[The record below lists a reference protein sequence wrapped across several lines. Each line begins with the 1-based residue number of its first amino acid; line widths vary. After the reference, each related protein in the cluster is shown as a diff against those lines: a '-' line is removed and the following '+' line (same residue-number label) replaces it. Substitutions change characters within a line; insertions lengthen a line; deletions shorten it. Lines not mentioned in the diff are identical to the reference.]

1 MADFIITIRPE
12 PDASRDVDL
21 LRHYQVP
28 AMAVPMMYNEKRP
41 FNMPDVAL
49 FQAIV
54 FTSRYAVAALA
65 DSSKN
70 LSLRSLPVYAVG
82 RSTALA
88 ARRAGFKQVTSGPGD
103 GKGLLTSMKADL
115 RQDAGKILWPCA
127 TIISFDIA
135 KQLAEFGF
143 SVQQIPVYAMTP
155 TASYAANL
163 SVRLTV
169 CQSAAVLAMSA
180 RSIALFSQTL
190 DNQELSDRRKII
202 TVIAGS
208 ALIADA
214 AGSGWAN
221 IIVAKAPRRSRILA
235 IATFVHRRYGMQPL
249 SLEMS

>member
-88 ARRAGFKQVTSGPGD
+88 ARRASPPGPEMFPSPPAA
-103 GKGLLTSMKADL
+103 LLL
-115 RQDAGKILWPCA
+115 LLLLPG
-127 TIISFDIA
+127 
-135 KQLAEFGF
+135 
-143 SVQQIPVYAMTP
+143 
-155 TASYAANL
+155 
-163 SVRLTV
+163 
-169 CQSAAVLAMSA
+169 
-180 RSIALFSQTL
+180 RS
-190 DNQELSDRRKII
+190 N
-202 TVIAGS
+202 
-208 ALIADA
+208 
-214 AGSGWAN
+214 
-221 IIVAKAPRRSRILA
+221 
-235 IATFVHRRYGMQPL
+235 
-249 SLEMS
+249 